1 MIKLRLTNRIKF
13 NHLWQLKIVKF
24 NCNKCDKPYGKMA
37 HLNHHH
43 QVVHKDFHML
53 AKNVASYLHRDTTL
67 ICILDMYIMAW
78 NCLVTWVSNLFQKR
92 NILSIISIC
101 IIHFRKDKRTNDTW
115 TLNEQLCHWQWRMY

>member
-1 MIKLRLTNRIKF
+1 MAIEISVDKNEFQQGSETCIN
-13 NHLWQLKIVKF
+13 LKKVNGKF

-67 ICILDMYIMAW
+67 ICILDMYIKA
-78 NCLVTWVSNLFQKR
+78 
-92 NILSIISIC
+92 
-101 IIHFRKDKRTNDTW
+101 
-115 TLNEQLCHWQWRMY
+115 